1 MHGSDGPEPPPDPP
15 ARAYDRP
22 MLPRRV
28 AVALLLVALAAL
40 PVPTGRASAA
50 TTGTPSYT
58 WSSTPSPVV
67 LLLPDRRVRLRPTTF
82 CWTAPPETS
91 GEGEIG
97 SAFCADGVEPR
108 RAELAKVARN
118 RAIRFWF
125 GRPGWRWSA
134 TLTSFAHP
142 RREGCRVHRV
152 PTRVTPQRF
161 DLAPPRF
168 RGTYRVRLFGRG
180 PEGDVLVSFSWR
192 YGSRPGRCS

>member
-1 MHGSDGPEPPPDPP
+1 
-15 ARAYDRP
+15 
-22 MLPRRV
+22 MLLRRV
-28 AVALLLVALAAL
+28 VASLVLLALAAVTL
-40 PVPTGRASAA
+40 PGGGAA
-50 TTGTPSYT
+50 TAGTGSPSYT
-58 WSSTPSPVV
+58 WSATPSPVV
-67 LLLPDRRVRLRPTTF
+67 LLLPDRMVRLRPSTF

-97 SAFCADGVEPR
+97 SAFCNDGVEPA
-108 RAELAKVARN
+108 RADLAKVARN
-118 RAIRFWF
+118 RATRFWF

-142 RREGCRVHRV
+142 RREGCRVHRA

-168 RGTYRVRLFGRG
+168 RGTYRVRLFGQG

>member
-1 MHGSDGPEPPPDPP
+1 
-15 ARAYDRP
+15 
-22 MLPRRV
+22 MLLRRL
-28 AVALLLVALAAL
+28 AVALVLLTLAAL
-40 PVPTGRASAA
+40 PVPAARASAA
-50 TTGTPSYT
+50 GTGSPSYT
-58 WSSTPSPVV
+58 WSATPSPVV
-67 LLLPDRRVRLRPTTF
+67 LLLPRRMVRLHPF
-82 CWTAPPETS
+82 AVCWTAPPETS

-97 SAFCADGVEPR
+97 SAYCADGVEPP
-108 RAELAKVARN
+108 RAELAKVARD

-142 RREGCRVHRV
+142 RRDGCRVRRV

-168 RGTYRVRLFGRG
+168 RGTYRVRLFGQG
-180 PEGDVLVSFSWR
+180 PEGDVQVSFSWR